1 MSTAPAQPSTE
12 DVYAALAQSLL
23 SLAGPAGLLASAAVP
38 AVKQLYDAVTAHP
51 DETFTVDAL
60 AAIVAGGNAGLTKL
74 EADGAAAA

>member
-1 MSTAPAQPSTE
+1 
-12 DVYAALAQSLL
+12 
-23 SLAGPAGLLASAAVP
+23 VP